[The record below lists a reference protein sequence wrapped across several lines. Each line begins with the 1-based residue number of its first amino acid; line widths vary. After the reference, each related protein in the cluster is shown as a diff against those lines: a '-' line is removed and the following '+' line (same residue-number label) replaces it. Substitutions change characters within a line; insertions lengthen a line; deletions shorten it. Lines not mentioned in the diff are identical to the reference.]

1 MSDSDGPIPLRLLE
15 EVVHRLGSL
24 VPAEAATHF
33 FKAQK
38 ELVLG
43 VTALIEHNAR
53 QVSPA
58 PKRGRRASSTSTT
71 RTRRPRRV
79 TID

>member
-15 EVVHRLGSL
+15 EVVHRISSL
-24 VPAEAATHF
+24 VPAEATTHF
-33 FKAQK
+33 LKAQK

-53 QVSPA
+53 QVGPA
-58 PKRGRRASSTSTT
+58 PRGGQRSSATT
-71 RTRRPRRV
+71 KRTRRPRRV